1 MAPDRSSHVALE
13 AALQPFSPRAALPA
27 VGRVLPSGRSLV
39 FGFVLL
45 VLAVAAYLG
54 ARTSSVFA
62 IERIRIEGLPAVER
76 ESALAALR
84 PLEGRSLIGVD
95 RADLERRLAPLPGVL
110 AFDYD
115 RAFPNTLVVRVV
127 PEVPLAV
134 LRRGDES
141 WLVSRR
147 GRVLHRVVRGTQLG
161 LPRVWVPRRTFVA
174 AGTTLADDAGGSAV
188 RALALFAEA
197 GVSGRARTVRTS
209 GELTYVLHSGL
220 EIRLG
225 SARAAELKLAAAA
238 AIVRRLE
245 ADAEYLDVTVPT
257 RPVAGG
263 NLQPGG

>member
-1 MAPDRSSHVALE
+1 VAPDRSSHLAVE

-27 VGRVLPSGRSLV
+27 VGRLLPSGRSLA
-39 FGFVLL
+39 FGFALL
-45 VLAVAAYLG
+45 VLAVVAYLG

-62 IERIRIEGLPAVER
+62 IERIRVEGLPVLER

-84 PLEGRSLIGVD
+84 PLEGRSLVGVE

-110 AFDYD
+110 SFDYD
-115 RAFPNTLVVRVV
+115 RAFPNTLVVRAVA
-127 PEVPLAV
+127 EVPLAV

-141 WLVSRR
+141 WLVSHR
-147 GRVLHRVVRGTQLG
+147 GRVLRRIVRGTLPG

-174 AGTTLADDAGGSAV
+174 AGTTLADESGGSAV
-188 RALALFAEA
+188 RALALFEEA
-197 GVSGRARTVRTS
+197 GVDGDARTVRTS
-209 GELTYVLHSGL
+209 GELTYLLSSGL

-238 AIVRRLE
+238 AIVPRLE
-245 ADAEYLDVTVPT
+245 SDAAYLDVTVPA
-257 RPVAGG
+257 RPVVGG